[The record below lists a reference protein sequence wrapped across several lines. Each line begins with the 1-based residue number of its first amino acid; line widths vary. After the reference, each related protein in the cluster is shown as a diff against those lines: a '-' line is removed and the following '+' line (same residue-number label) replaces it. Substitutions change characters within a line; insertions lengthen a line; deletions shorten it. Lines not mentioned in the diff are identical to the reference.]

1 MSPGAPGPAPTSQML
16 PAAKGG
22 NGSWSRRANPAM
34 PTSLSSRP
42 EVACSD
48 AYAKF
53 KSKIVAASATWTIQV
68 RHGQLHSEA
77 AWPITSR
84 MDDRRLRSGGNQ
96 GGVHGIGDGK
106 TTIERG
112 NNTPPRGT
120 RYVSDRVLHARR
132 EFRPGRC
139 DQGRRR

>member
-16 PAAKGG
+16 PAANGG
-22 NGSWSRRANPAM
+22 KSSWSRRANPAL
-34 PTSLSSRP
+34 PASLPSRSAG
-42 EVACSD
+42 ACFD
-48 AYAKF
+48 AYAKTE
-53 KSKIVAASATWTIQV
+53 SKIVAASATWTIQV

-84 MDDRRLRSGGNQ
+84 MDDRGLRNGGNQ

-106 TTIERG
+106 TTTERG
-112 NNTPPRGT
+112 DNAPPRGT
-120 RYVSDRVLHARR
+120 RYVSDRVLQARR

-139 DQGRRR
+139 RQGRRR